1 LNAKVATAE
10 SALHDDSAVA
20 TLETEVNWFSD
31 ETSRLKSHSMSMRKD
46 MHHILS
52 RISALNE
59 QRRFLNDQ
67 LKQVLKRSKV
77 LEVEINGTATLNS
90 AGRRKSNGELLPG
103 TQGLQSTEVDLDP
116 ESAED
121 YYGLSPKDQGVSGLK
136 KDGLGLWKSNRIS
149 RTHSGADELRNSQI
163 FRQTIIKDALI
174 PSSTHKTFNNDRSL
188 GSRKD
193 PGSQLDL
200 LLSIRQGTSSTMRG
214 PVICFHD
221 RTLSNEIAELHLQL
235 FFSIR
240 PTHVCSLLLSGIGVN

>member
-1 LNAKVATAE
+1 VNFKVATAE

-77 LEVEINGTATLNS
+77 LEVEINGTTTINDK
-90 AGRRKSNGELLPG
+90 RKSNGELLQG
-103 TQGLQSTEVDLDP
+103 TLGFQSSGVELDP

-121 YYGLSPKDQGVSGLK
+121 YYGLSPKDHGASGSK

-149 RTHSGADELRNSQI
+149 RSHSGVDVMRNSQV
-163 FRQTIIKDALI
+163 FRQTIVKDALLA
-174 PSSTHKTFNNDRSL
+174 SSTHKTFNNDLSL

-200 LLSIRQGTSSTMRG
+200 LLSIRQDSLYNARTNISSNCRIIMNKIID
-214 PVICFHD
+214 ICFEID
-221 RTLSNEIAELHLQL
+221 LCSILSSHIYCQFQSEI
-235 FFSIR
+235 
-240 PTHVCSLLLSGIGVN
+240 TVN

>member
-1 LNAKVATAE
+1 MIPKVATAE

-77 LEVEINGTATLNS
+77 LEVEINGTTTLNS
-90 AGRRKSNGELLPG
+90 SDRRKNSENLMRGTLGFQSPG
-103 TQGLQSTEVDLDP
+103 GDLDP

-121 YYGLSPKDQGVSGLK
+121 YYGFSPKDLGVSGSK
-136 KDGLGLWKSNRIS
+136 KDGLGLWKSSKIS
-149 RTHSGADELRNSQI
+149 RSNSGADELRNSQI
-163 FRQTIIKDALI
+163 FRQTIVKDALI
-174 PSSTHKTFNNDRSL
+174 PSSTHKAFSNDRSL
-188 GSRKD
+188 GSRRD

-200 LLSIRQGTSSTMRG
+200 LLAIRQGSS
-214 PVICFHD
+214 
-221 RTLSNEIAELHLQL
+221 
-235 FFSIR
+235 SIL
-240 PTHVCSLLLSGIGVN
+240 PYS